1 MELLPL
7 HKQVKDNIK
16 MATTIIKINGRSKLS
31 RLLVDM
37 AEELAKKDKSIEVS
51 STEIPNHTTLQ
62 AITDARKGKTIKC
75 DSFNDYI
82 EKVK

>member
-1 MELLPL
+1 
-7 HKQVKDNIK
+7 

-31 RLLVDM
+31 RILVDM

-51 STEIPNHTTLQ
+51 SAEIPNNTTLQ
-62 AITDARKGKTIKC
+62 AIAEARKGKTIKC
-75 DSFNDYI
+75 ESFNDYI